1 MAQGPVKW
9 PVALAQGPGT
19 PPGRVLG
26 PLLGGSWEPLGQG
39 LGGPRWA
46 KRAQEGLR
54 KYPYQE
60 ANGTPPEPFWPI
72 WARGWEGPGTPPGR
86 VLDPYLDPSGTPF
99 LGV

>member
-26 PLLGGSWEPLGQG
+26 AP
-39 LGGPRWA
+39 GPGA
-46 KRAQEGLR
+46 GRAQ
-54 KYPYQE
+54 
-60 ANGTPPEPFWPI
+60 
-72 WARGWEGPGTPPGR
+72 
-86 VLDPYLDPSGTPF
+86 DPYLDPSGTPF